1 MESRDEKII
10 SLVKIKGP
18 VVPSQISSE
27 IGLDPMFASAM
38 LSDLASKKRVLISH
52 LKSGS
57 SPLYYL
63 PEQKQSLENYIK
75 NLNHKE
81 REAFLILK
89 EKKVVEDSELE
100 PAIRVAIRSIK
111 DFAIPLKVTQNNQEK
126 IFWRIYSITNEE
138 AIPAVKEHLK
148 RYPAVISAEKKIE
161 DEKSVLE
168 EADKKQ
174 IKKHEGK
181 KKTSKE
187 KEEFNKRI
195 VSFADNSSID
205 IIAEINI
212 KRKDETNMII
222 SLGSSLGKL
231 DYLLIAKNK
240 ESIANKDIIFAY
252 KKGKRAKMPVLFLTG
267 GELTIGAEKYAKSL
281 KGHLIVRRLSP

>member
-81 REAFLILK
+81 REAFLLLK
-89 EKKVVEDSELE
+89 EKKVVEDSGLE

-111 DFAIPLKVTQNNQEK
+111 DFAIPLRVSHNNQEK

-138 AIPAVKEHLK
+138 AMPSIKEHLEK
-148 RYPAVISAEKKIE
+148 YPAVILAEKKPE
-161 DEKSVLE
+161 FEKSVIE

-174 IKKHEGK
+174 VKRYEGK
-181 KKTSKE
+181 KKISKE
-187 KEEFNKRI
+187 KEEFNRKI
-195 VSFADNSSID
+195 VSFANDSRIE

-212 KRKDETNMII
+212 KRKEETNMII
-222 SLGSSLGKL
+222 SLDSSLGKL

-240 ESIANKDIIFAY
+240 ESIANKDIISAY
-252 KKGKRAKMPVLFLTG
+252 KKGKRAKMPVLFLTS
-267 GELTIGAEKYAKSL
+267 GELTIGAEKYVKSL